1 MNLSSS
7 LLVSNVPTTSTVGGP
22 ELRAV
27 NASRRGRAASSS
39 LNTPVESVRAPASM
53 RAIGTGCDQ
62 RVGGVGLEIYTRLG
76 AEFGERAG
84 VGRAATPESNSAL
97 VSGTASE

>member
-1 MNLSSS
+1 MVSS
-7 LLVSNVPTTSTVGGP
+7 VPTTSTVGGP
-22 ELRAV
+22 ELRAA

-62 RVGGVGLEIYTRLG
+62 RVGGVGLEVYTRLG
-76 AEFGERAG
+76 AEFAGRAG
-84 VGRAATPESNSAL
+84 VGRPATPESASAL
-97 VSGTASE
+97 VSDTVSE